1 MYPNTDFTS
10 AVAANTANLE
20 VDKITGKGLSTEDYT
35 TAEKTK
41 LASLST
47 TSNGADLTDYAKLQI
62 YLL

>member
-1 MYPNTDFTS
+1 VRLLLIPNLD
-10 AVAANTANLE
+10 LK

-35 TAEKTK
+35 TAKNTK

-47 TSNGADLTDYAKLQI
+47 TTFGADLTEYAKLQI